1 MKTSRLLLAA
11 TALAVA
17 ALGAQADEADGS
29 QFAAPLANGK
39 SRAEVQAD
47 LAAYKQAGVNP
58 WSISYNPLKTFRSGK
73 TRAEVTG
80 EFLASR
86 DAVAAMNGED
96 SGSAYLAQHNGV
108 LAGPAYAGQPQDVNG
123 GQ

>member
-11 TALAVA
+11 AALSVA

-29 QFAAPLANGK
+29 QFAAPLATGK
-39 SRAEVQAD
+39 TRAEVQAD

-58 WSISYNPLKTFRSGK
+58 WAISYNPLKGFQSAK
-73 TRAEVTG
+73 TRDQVTAEY
-80 EFLASR
+80 LASR
-86 DAVAAMNGED
+86 DTVAAMNGED

-108 LAGPAYAGQPQDVNG
+108 VAGPAYAGQPQNVNG